1 LRQQK
6 APGLLEKIKAA
17 IEAAKPGALPGGALE
32 KACQYD
38 LGLWPRLT
46 CFLQY
51 PELAEVR
58 HLTPNSAIFEVESE
72 TSLVFA
78 IAVLKKNQCSA
89 DLPS

>member
-1 LRQQK
+1 MNIDW
-6 APGLLEKIKAA
+6 LEQDQADV
-17 IEAAKPGALPGGALE
+17 PPDN
-32 KACQYD
+32 Q
-38 LGLWPRLT
+38 WLT
-46 CFLQY
+46 
-51 PELAEVR
+51 EVR

>member
-1 LRQQK
+1 MSRRVPELRP
-6 APGLLEKIKAA
+6 ANHARTPD
-17 IEAAKPGALPGGALE
+17 PP
-32 KACQYD
+32 
-38 LGLWPRLT
+38 
-46 CFLQY
+46 
-51 PELAEVR
+51 LAEVR